1 MTLARRRSAPRREGA
16 EEDRHSGLPD
26 AGEKAAG
33 GHGGCDS
40 IGTVVR
46 RFTKLY
52 VPEKPPKPAAPRV
65 RSRESHRKDMSVS
78 DQTNPE
84 TTPSSDR
91 PRRPWRRAAIA
102 TLIGG
107 LAAGIGAAAIAHGG
121 PGGWHGGWGGGRGWH
136 GEMDPQ
142 AMQRRAEAMVKW
154 WLADV
159 DATEAQQ
166 QKVAEIMITTMK
178 DLAPLREQHRAARR
192 QVVEI
197 LAKPQIDRAALEAL
211 RAQELKLAEDFSQR
225 ITRSLADAAEVLT
238 PEQRAKLAARIERR
252 HGPRR
257 G

>member
-1 MTLARRRSAPRREGA
+1 
-16 EEDRHSGLPD
+16 
-26 AGEKAAG
+26 
-33 GHGGCDS
+33 
-40 IGTVVR
+40 
-46 RFTKLY
+46 
-52 VPEKPPKPAAPRV
+52 
-65 RSRESHRKDMSVS
+65 VS

-84 TTPSSDR
+84 TTPSSKG

-107 LAAGIGAAAIAHGG
+107 LAVGIGAAAFAHGG

-166 QKVAEIMITTMK
+166 KKVAEIMTATMNE
-178 DLAPLREQHRAARR
+178 LRPLREKHRAARQ
-192 QVVEI
+192 QVVDI
-197 LAKPQIDRAALEAL
+197 LSKPQIDRAALETV
-211 RAQELKLAEDFSQR
+211 RAQELQLAETFSRR
-225 ITRSLADAAEVLT
+225 ITQSLADAAEVLT
-238 PEQRAKLAARIERR
+238 PEQRTKLAERMQRR